1 MASSRVGR
9 WVVLK
14 KGEENVKKK
23 EEEIV
28 SVNIK
33 HQFVI
38 SIVNSLI

>member
-23 EEEIV
+23 KKFLCIL
-28 SVNIK
+28 NI
-33 HQFVI
+33 
-38 SIVNSLI
+38 NL